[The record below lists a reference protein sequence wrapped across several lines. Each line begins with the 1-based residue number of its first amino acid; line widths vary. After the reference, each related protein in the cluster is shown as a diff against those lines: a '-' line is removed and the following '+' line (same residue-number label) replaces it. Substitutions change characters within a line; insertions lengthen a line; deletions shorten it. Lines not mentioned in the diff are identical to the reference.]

1 MEHVQADAV
10 VLHEF
15 LVGAFADPGKLDDV
29 ARFVTSPLEEPPKLR
44 VADHGQRL
52 PNAKS
57 DLLCSSITSRRS
69 WGEQESIWKIY
80 TCFRNT
86 EEKVSAKQF

>member
-15 LVGAFADPGKLDDV
+15 LLGAFADPGKLDDV

-52 PNAKS
+52 PNLS
-57 DLLCSSITSRRS
+57 PLFGRGVGFYFTTR
-69 WGEQESIWKIY
+69 ESGGG
-80 TCFRNT
+80 
-86 EEKVSAKQF
+86 